1 MNVLV
6 LSSNDEL
13 QDNIRIRFSQSGLS
27 CDLTIVD
34 SIDRFEEVLKT
45 KSHQMIACDY
55 LFDGVDIWHLS
66 YFISSIELSNYA
78 RPLFVIQHGNE
89 IEVPFILAREHG
101 FEILRLDDL
110 TGFFSHFK
118 QHYPVQYTLNEA
130 YLGLR
135 KRILIIEDDE
145 PSAETLADILKGKYQ
160 VDVCHDGC
168 SGIACYIDERHDL
181 VLLDYR
187 LPDINGYAVL
197 EKIMD
202 VDPMQ
207 PIIIM
212 TADIDPEHNKNFILS
227 GACQFMPK
235 PLSVRT
241 VRDLCDSS
249 IAKAAL
255 FYQTNYIEQKFQSYF
270 QRLKW
275 CIEADDLEG
284 AKVVL
289 SSIERMQPNCLNE
302 DGQLELGLTL

>member
-34 SIDRFEEVLKT
+34 SIEQFEDVVKK
-45 KSHQMIACDY
+45 KSHHMIACDY

-66 YFISSIELSNYA
+66 YFINSIELSHYA

-89 IEVPFILAREHG
+89 TEVPFILAREHG

-145 PSAETLADILKGKYQ
+145 PSAETLADILKSKYQ
-160 VDVCHDGC
+160 VDVCHDGY
-168 SGIACYIDERHDL
+168 SGIACYIDKRHDL

-289 SSIERMQPNCLNE
+289 SSIERMRPNCLNE